1 MSSKSTEAAF
11 AAVRAA
17 DPATLSRDETE
28 RLLGDVRRLRS
39 WLDTVE
45 MATSRRI
52 RELSAAGQA
61 EDAESLIA
69 KASR

>member
-1 MSSKSTEAAF
+1 MSSRSTKAAF

-39 WLDTVE
+39 WLDAVE
-45 MATSRRI
+45 MATSRRL
-52 RELSAAGQA
+52 RELSAAGRSEA
-61 EDAESLIA
+61 PEAT
-69 KASR
+69 